1 MGFWD
6 KVNDEFKKAVEE
18 GWEAV
23 REGAKIGKLKYRRHT
38 LHKSAEKRFAEIGGI
53 VYDMTKSPGDN
64 PLARPDVLKL
74 LDDIKKL
81 EAETEAVDREIE
93 ATKKKEKV

>member
-18 GWEAV
+18 GWDAV
-23 REGAKIGKLKYRRHT
+23 REGAKIGKLKYRKHT

-53 VYDMTKSPGDN
+53 VYDLARSPSDN
-64 PLARPDVLKL
+64 PIARPDVLKL
-74 LDDIKKL
+74 IEEIKRL
-81 EAETEAVDREIE
+81 EAETEALDREIE
-93 ATKKKEKV
+93 ATRKKE

>member
-6 KVNDEFKKAVEE
+6 KVNAEFMKAVEE

-23 REGAKIGKLKYRRHT
+23 REGAKIGKLKYRKHT

-53 VYDMTKSPGDN
+53 VYDMAKSPGEN
-64 PLARPDVLKL
+64 PLARADVLKL

>member
-6 KVNDEFKKAVEE
+6 KVNDELKKAVEE

-23 REGAKIGKLKYRRHT
+23 KEGAKIGKLKYRKHT

-53 VYDMTKSPGDN
+53 VYDMAKSPSDN
-64 PLARPDVLKL
+64 PIARPDVLKL
-74 LDDIKKL
+74 IEEIKRL
-81 EAETEAVDREIE
+81 ESETEAVDREIE
-93 ATKKKEKV
+93 ATRKKE